1 MIISQEIQPSDWRK
15 GESPCGLFVCD
26 FDGTLLR
33 SDRSFSNA
41 DLAALK
47 QLGTFGI
54 VRVIAT
60 GRSIYSLNTVSI
72 SALPVDFIIFSSG
85 AGVTQHPNGQIIRKV
100 SLEAHEVSRAIA
112 ILQAGDLDFMVH
124 RPIPD
129 NHVFGYFKSTPANAD
144 FKRRIDLYSQFAFPL
159 DELSDGFG
167 TATQLL
173 AILPPTGSPQ
183 VIETIRKKLPDFN
196 VIQTTSPLD
205 GQSIWI
211 EIFPATVSKGLTVA
225 WLTAEFDLDPGRTLS
240 IGNDYNDL
248 DLLEWAGSSFV
259 VENAPEDLKKRFP
272 VVASHNES
280 GVAEAV
286 ECWLAAAPFKD
297 PK

>member
-1 MIISQEIQPSDWRK
+1 MLISHEIQPSDWRK
-15 GESPCGLFVCD
+15 GKPPSGLFVCD

-33 SDRSFSNA
+33 SDRSFSSA
-41 DLAALK
+41 DIAALK
-47 QLGTFGI
+47 QLDAFRI

-72 SALPVDFIIFSSG
+72 SELPVDFIIFSSG
-85 AGVTQHPNGQIIRKV
+85 AGVTRHPDGQIIRQV
-100 SLEAHEVSRAIA
+100 SLETHEVSRAIA
-112 ILQAGDLDFMVH
+112 ILQADNLDFMVH

-129 NHVFGYFKSTPANAD
+129 NHVFGYFESTPTNAD

-159 DELSDGFG
+159 DEVSDGFG
-167 TATQLL
+167 MATQLL
-173 AILPPTGSPQ
+173 AILPPEGSPQ
-183 VIETIRKKLPDFN
+183 VLDGIRKKLPDFN

-211 EIFPATVSKGLTVA
+211 EIFPATVSKGLTAA
-225 WLTAEFDLDPGRTLS
+225 WLTAEFNLDPDRTLS

-248 DLLEWAGSSFV
+248 DLLEWTGRSFV

-280 GVAEAV
+280 GVAEAI
-286 ECWLAAAPFKD
+286 ERWLASSQFEDQK
-297 PK
+297 